1 MRVFAKQFI
10 TMMCVLLVFFTI
22 FGNILVNTAFETT
35 MDRETSQSLEEM
47 KIFQYAMLASLDGLP
62 KDYQAVDTA
71 VAEIAGS
78 IKQSLYGD
86 NGGIVVYDKKG
97 NVLFQDSG
105 YQGKLI
111 SQDWKGHNN
120 VWQITSQE
128 GHYYLESLCEINST
142 EGDYVLELHRCI
154 DHVYEDRNRL
164 YECYLVLLILAF
176 VVFAVV
182 LFILSF
188 HFTRP
193 IRKLSQ
199 ATRAFANGDY
209 KRRVQI
215 KGHDEMADLGR
226 SFNRMAGELE
236 ENIGQLEEKTRQQE
250 EFIAGFSHELKTPL
264 TSIIGYADIMR
275 SRALSDEE
283 RSLSANYIVTQGKR
297 LERLALKMLEM
308 SYVDKQEFLSVG
320 NDVLVLAETIRHMT
334 ESLLEQKGIRLV
346 IRLDGGVVT
355 GDSDFLLSLFSN
367 LIDNARK
374 ACGAGGTI
382 WLDGECR
389 EDGYCFQITDNGCG
403 MPEEEIYKIT
413 EPFYMIDKSRARKEG
428 GAGIGMALCQKI
440 IRMHHAEWNIQSR
453 QGEGTTIT
461 IFFPNKTDG
470 KIGIGEEETG
480 NEKEE

>member
-62 KDYQAVDTA
+62 KDYQAVDGA

-97 NVLFQDSG
+97 NVLFQDSD
-105 YQGKLI
+105 YQGKLMI
-111 SQDWKGHNN
+111 QDRKGHNN

-142 EGDYVLELHRCI
+142 EGDYVLEFHRCI

-164 YECYLVLLILAF
+164 YERYVALLILFFA
-176 VVFAVV
+176 VFATV

-188 HFTRP
+188 RFTRP

-209 KRRVQI
+209 KRRVRM

-226 SFNRMAGELE
+226 SFNWMAGKLE
-236 ENIGQLEEKTRQQE
+236 ENIGQLEE
-250 EFIAGFSHELKTPL
+250 FIADFSHELKTPL
-264 TSIIGYADIMR
+264 TSIIGYADMMR

-283 RSLSANYIVTQGKR
+283 RSLSAN
-297 LERLALKMLEM
+297 
-308 SYVDKQEFLSVG
+308 
-320 NDVLVLAETIRHMT
+320 
-334 ESLLEQKGIRLV
+334 
-346 IRLDGGVVT
+346 
-355 GDSDFLLSLFSN
+355 
-367 LIDNARK
+367 
-374 ACGAGGTI
+374 
-382 WLDGECR
+382 
-389 EDGYCFQITDNGCG
+389 
-403 MPEEEIYKIT
+403 
-413 EPFYMIDKSRARKEG
+413 
-428 GAGIGMALCQKI
+428 
-440 IRMHHAEWNIQSR
+440 
-453 QGEGTTIT
+453 
-461 IFFPNKTDG
+461 
-470 KIGIGEEETG
+470 
-480 NEKEE
+480 